1 MGWMRAEAAV
11 AQLKTARLQLR
22 PARADDLGAL
32 HAIMRQ
38 PRTMAYWSTPPHESI
53 AQTAE
58 FLEGMMTIP
67 PGEGEDFVIE
77 HEGRMI
83 GKAGLYRFPD
93 IGYLLDP
100 ACWGQGFAT
109 EALEA
114 VIARAFAVHG
124 LPRIEADVDP
134 RNAAS
139 LRLLARLGFRETHR
153 QARTWLVGEE
163 WCDSVYL
170 VLDEAGWSASRPTA

>member
-1 MGWMRAEAAV
+1 M
-11 AQLKTARLQLR
+11 ARIRTERLLLR
-22 PARADDLGAL
+22 PAQADDLRAL

-38 PRTMAYWSTPPHESI
+38 PRAMAYWSTPPHTKLED
-53 AQTAE
+53 TAD
-58 FLEGMMTIP
+58 FLDGMMTIT
-67 PGEGEDFVIE
+67 PGVGEDFAIV
-77 HEGRMI
+77 HEGRLI
-83 GKAGLYRFPD
+83 GKAGLYRFPE

-109 EALEA
+109 EALRA
-114 VIARAFAVHG
+114 VIDRAFVIHR
-124 LPRIEADVDP
+124 LPRILADVDP

-170 VLDEAGWSASRPTA
+170 VLNAEDWGEDCGTA